1 MRKIHAALLAG
12 AVVVGLG
19 AVAGL
24 ATFAPSLTQN
34 ADSHELTLQLPGG
47 GTETVAYTGNV
58 APKVSFHTQEVA
70 AFWPAPFFYDWTMP
84 SLVAID
90 PFIANMNRH
99 LDMLATTPLL
109 IPSAPDQPLSAA
121 ALSNLPAGT
130 SYSMVSATI
139 GNGVCTRFTHITK
152 VAGDAQPKIVSQNT
166 GNCGAGSKQAVTS
179 QPTQAAKA
187 INLRTT
193 TGPATTQNM

>member
-19 AVAGL
+19 AVASL

-34 ADSHELTLQLPGG
+34 AGSHELAIQLPGG
-47 GTETVAYTGNV
+47 GTETVAYTGNG
-58 APKVSFHTQEVA
+58 APKVTFHTQQVA
-70 AFWPAPFFYDWTMP
+70 AFWPAPFYDWTRP

-90 PFIANMNRH
+90 PFIADMNRH
-99 LDMLATTPLL
+99 LDMLASTPLVL
-109 IPSAPDQPLSAA
+109 PSAPDQPLSAA

-130 SYSMVSATI
+130 SYSIISETI
-139 GNGVCTRFTHITK
+139 GNDVCTRFTQITK
-152 VAGDAQPKIVSQNT
+152 AASDAKPKIVSQNT
-166 GNCGAGSKQAVTS
+166 GNCGAGSKPAVTS

-187 INLRTT
+187 INVRTT
-193 TGPATTQNM
+193 AGPATTQNM